1 MSSLDSKIAA
11 NKSKNES
18 TENELQELEKGFG
31 LILSGNTVFDEGDG
45 FQAHLIFQPV
55 HRYIKTIPN
64 TKYISEWKSK
74 GLSDGSIKSPAK
86 SSSSLTPLIDYYGYK
101 IRLKFNGSC
110 LKQPKV
116 SYTHEKTVNIYIVY
130 QLAGSSSHSDDPTLK
145 NCLFG
150 AVTLTE
156 KVDVDNCGYS
166 GYGIGIDTKC
176 SLSFPDGGFGQN
188 VLILEQIWV
197 LLFMLIIIDNKRRH
211 ISSLKKTTSR
221 TRTYINRRR
230 NVFS

>member
-1 MSSLDSKIAA
+1 MLG
-11 NKSKNES
+11 
-18 TENELQELEKGFG
+18 KGFSFV
-31 LILSGNTVFDEGDG
+31 LSGNMFDGWDG
-45 FQAHLIFQPV
+45 LQAYLILQPV
-55 HRYIKTIPN
+55 RRYIKIITS
-64 TKYISEWKSK
+64 TKYISERKSK
-74 GLSDGSIKSPAK
+74 GLSDQSIKPPTTSNNG
-86 SSSSLTPLIDYYGYK
+86 LTPPISYYGYK

-145 NCLFG
+145 SCLFG